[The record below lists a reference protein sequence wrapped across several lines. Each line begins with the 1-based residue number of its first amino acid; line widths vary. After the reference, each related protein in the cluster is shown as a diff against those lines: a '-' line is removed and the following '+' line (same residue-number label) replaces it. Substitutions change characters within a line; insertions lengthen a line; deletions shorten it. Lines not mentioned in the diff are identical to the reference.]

1 MSAIDDLSKVAKVLR
16 EADKI
21 EQYQLIL
28 STQQQLIDM
37 QKHIGELETKLK
49 DLTEQ
54 LNTTHELTHKNDVYW
69 RENEGSK
76 EGPFC
81 TRCWD
86 VDRKLVRMSDTK
98 TGLYRCPQDKNYV
111 EIQ

>member
-1 MSAIDDLSKVAKVLR
+1 MSTIDDLSKVAKVLR

-28 STQQQLIDM
+28 STQEQLIDM
-37 QKHIGELETKLK
+37 QKHIGELETKVK

-54 LNTTHELTHKNDVYW
+54 LNITHELTYKNDAYW

-86 VDRKLVRMSDTK
+86 VDRKLVRMADTK
-98 TGLYRCPQDKNYV
+98 TGFYLCPQDKNYV
-111 EIQ
+111 EI

>member
-37 QKHIGELETKLK
+37 QKHIAELEAKINELA
-49 DLTEQ
+49 EQ
-54 LNTTHELTHKNDVYW
+54 LNISHELSYEKDVYW
-69 RENEGSK
+69 RTKAGS
-76 EGPFC
+76 EDGPYC
-81 TRCWD
+81 PRCWD
-86 VDRKLVRMSDTK
+86 VDRKLVHLSNTR
-98 TGLYRCPQDKNYV
+98 TGFYYCNQDKSSY
-111 EIQ
+111 EI